1 MPPAN
6 TMQSNLTPSRSAA
19 RVPSGS
25 VRQRGAALV
34 VGLIMLL
41 ILTIL
46 AFTGVNTA
54 TTELA
59 MANNEQFRRNASD
72 ASAAG
77 VEDAISRV
85 GTVGTIPGATAAIDA
100 TVLGNDATTYE
111 TSTRYVGDETG
122 LPQSSAD
129 KFVGLHFEIQS
140 TGESA
145 RNARD
150 VQTQGVMVVAAGAG
164 AGNATFGQIG
174 EGLE

>member
-1 MPPAN
+1 M
-6 TMQSNLTPSRSAA
+6 RAA
-19 RVPSGS
+19 RSFKTPM
-25 VRQRGAALV
+25 RRERGAALV
-34 VGLIMLL
+34 IGLIMLL

-59 MANNEQFRRNASD
+59 MASNEQFRRNAAD

-77 VEDAISRV
+77 VEEAIASLGVV
-85 GTVGTIPGATAAIDA
+85 GSVPGATASLPEAAVGD
-100 TVLGNDATTYE
+100 DEATTY
-111 TSTRYVGDETG
+111 TTTTRYVGDETG

-129 KFVGLHFEIQS
+129 KFIGLHYEIES
-140 TGESA
+140 VGASA

-150 VQTQGVMVVAAGAG
+150 VQTQGVMVVAATGG
-164 AGNATFGQIG
+164 GGDDPIGQLG